1 MAEEVGFEPT
11 DVSVNGFQDRRLQPL
26 GHSSLTYEFSI
37 SWILSQVFV
46 LFSRYF
52 QRIYLIHTAFD
63 IVLLMLPA
71 ERTYLKNTI

>member
-26 GHSSLTYEFSI
+26 GHSSLIYKFSI

-46 LFSRYF
+46 LLSSSSERFF
-52 QRIYLIHTAFD
+52 LIHNAVD
-63 IVLLMLPA
+63 IVLTKVPA
-71 ERTYLKNTI
+71 KRPYLKNEI

>member
-26 GHSSLTYEFSI
+26 GHSSSTYKSSI

-46 LFSRYF
+46 LLSSSSERFF
-52 QRIYLIHTAFD
+52 LIHNAVA
-63 IVLLMLPA
+63 IVLTKVLAKRP
-71 ERTYLKNTI
+71 YLKNEI